1 MKRTNVISAVAS
13 VLALASI
20 ATVSQAAVIGTDGF
34 DYPSNLTVVGQSGGT
49 GWDLD
54 GNLTPSAWEGN
65 DNPTV
70 VNGELLTGWG
80 FRDRV
85 SRAFG
90 APVQATGKVYFG
102 VDVVMEPGTRTAG
115 ISWVDGG
122 SPKKVFGLI
131 DQTGK
136 FGVADDW
143 YQNPVNPAELS
154 SVDVVF
160 GQGYR
165 IVGMVDYDAP
175 DASRVKFWV
184 DPGSGDEATPIATG
198 FANAFWIDGINLYSG
213 GTDGS
218 VSSRWD
224 NLVVATTF
232 AEVIAIPEPAS
243 MLSVGG
249 LAVAALARR
258 RRSNP

>member
-1 MKRTNVISAVAS
+1 MKVKSLFLAVAGVVAIGS
-13 VLALASI
+13 IGMVSHASI
-20 ATVSQAAVIGTDGF
+20 IGTDGF
-34 DYPSNLTVVGQSGGT
+34 DYPSNQTVVGQSGGT

-54 GNLTPSAWEGN
+54 GNLTPSAWTGT
-65 DNPTV
+65 DNPLV
-70 VNGELLTGWG
+70 SNGELLTGWG

-85 SRAFG
+85 RRDFG
-90 APVQATGKVYFG
+90 APIQASGKVYFG

-122 SPKKVFGLI
+122 NPKKVFGLI

-160 GQGYR
+160 GQRYR

-184 DPGSGDEATPIATG
+184 NPGSGDEASPIATG

-213 GTDGS
+213 GTDGT

-232 AEVIAIPEPAS
+232 AEAIAIPEPAS
-243 MLSVGG
+243 MLSVGA
-249 LAVAALARR
+249 LAVATLARR
-258 RRSNP
+258 RH